1 MVYRLHPDWHGDPW
15 NSLLGFELI
24 AVAPVAPGILHVVV
38 EDEFIYGCDHVEVT
52 LPRDV
57 IGLKDANFFH

>member
-1 MVYRLHPDWHGDPW
+1 MAYRLHPDWHGEPL
-15 NSLLGFELI
+15 NSMRGFELI
-24 AVAPVAPGILHVVV
+24 AVAPVTPVELYVFV

-57 IGLKDANFFH
+57 IGLKDANFFN